1 MIRDDAPL
9 DVVPATFRF
18 YGPKWVPT
26 APPHFLFL
34 QEVFL
39 NYDRLHSSFPTQLI
53 IILVCLV

>member
-26 APPHFLFL
+26 APPDFLFL
-34 QEVFL
+34 QEVFF
-39 NYDRLHSSFPTQLI
+39 NYDRLHPFQPS
-53 IILVCLV
+53 